1 MCFLPVTF
9 SKHCYTEAPRVLI
22 TGGWMLYKYTA
33 EMYES
38 INSSLNIAEITQD
51 YDLIMNLTQKT
62 LQKTSTPINSYLM
75 QYQY

>member
-1 MCFLPVTF
+1 
-9 SKHCYTEAPRVLI
+9 
-22 TGGWMLYKYTA
+22 MLYKYTA